1 MLNREEIKQTI
12 AELGHVSLDVL
23 DDKQCLTDLLVDS
36 FAIIDLSIA
45 LQEELGIIFLQE
57 DMQKL
62 VTVGDLVELVESKL
76 YKSTVSAVS

>member
-1 MLNREEIKQTI
+1 MLTRDEIKQTI
-12 AELGHVSLDVL
+12 ATLGQVATEML
-23 DDKQCLTDLLVDS
+23 DDEQCLTDLLVDS

-62 VTVGDLVELVESKL
+62 VTVGDLVELVTAKL
-76 YKSTVSAVS
+76 GKSTASVVG